1 MFINYSEQVQK
12 VIISL
17 GEALFNHLGFNE
29 LSEEEILIKYNR
41 GSSIE
46 LIRSNYEDTIKQL
59 QENNDE
65 TIQATK
71 KMYTGIIDD
80 LEKKI
85 SMNDKIMERKILD
98 AMESKEE
105 YFKLEKKN
113 LEIEIEKLKENQDVK
128 DMIEE
133 RFCDKK
139 DFKNPTEQG
148 DYAEKVFDSIVEK
161 GLPFDNKARIEDTS
175 GDGGSGDRIIKFGNG
190 IVLMVEVKNKDI
202 IKKSDIDEF
211 EGHYTKDFKENKID
225 CAMFCSYRTPTIPN
239 RCKAVVNRY
248 FENDKVVYFG
258 VNDNLTPIEKKEKF
272 LQSIEEVYIKL
283 SDKKENDKVKETV
296 NNVNNI
302 YNLHLKDLKE
312 QKVFHTEK
320 VKDSEKDNKY
330 HSGKLSEI
338 DKRLNLLYRD
348 IQNNKIEIDKTLL
361 DDKLYKVQ
369 LIERVKEWREKSE
382 NGMKKDWKKFM
393 KKEVDMSE
401 YDKQKLTGIKVSD
414 L

>member
-1 MFINYSEQVQK
+1 MFTNYSEQVQG
-12 VIISL
+12 VIIKL
-17 GEALFNHLGFNE
+17 GEAMFNHLGLNE
-29 LSEEEILIKYNR
+29 LSDEEILIKYNK
-41 GSSIE
+41 GSNID
-46 LIRSNYEDTIKQL
+46 LIRSSYEETILQI

-65 TIQATK
+65 INVSTK
-71 KMYTGIIDD
+71 KMYLDVISD
-80 LEKKI
+80 LESKI
-85 SMNDKIMERKILD
+85 TMNDKIMEGKILD
-98 AMESKEE
+98 ALESKEE

-113 LEIEIEKLKENQDVK
+113 LETEIGNLRKNQDVK
-128 DMIEE
+128 EMIEE

-148 DYAEKVFDSIVEK
+148 DYAEKVFDYIVEK

-225 CAMFCSYRTPTIPN
+225 CAIFCSYRTPTIPN

-283 SDKKENDKVKETV
+283 SDKKENNKAKDTLD
-296 NNVNNI
+296 NVSNI

-320 VKDSEKDNKY
+320 IKDSEKDNKY

-338 DKRLNLLYRD
+338 YKRLNSLYRD
-348 IQNNKIEIDKTLL
+348 IQNNKVEIDKTLL
-361 DDKLYKVQ
+361 DDKLYKIQ
-369 LIERVKEWREKSE
+369 LIERVKEWRDKSE

-393 KKEVDMSE
+393 KKEIDMSE
-401 YDKQKLTGIKVSD
+401 YDKQKLNGIKVSD